1 MKKTITIISLLGI
14 VALASAC
21 SDDNSSKRY
30 CDSGFVGKCEGG
42 VYLRCEGGEVTEY
55 DVYKIGSLDY
65 VCNDKNVLV
74 VKDLKCESGKIVKS
88 DGTKVDHLCE
98 ASGDIVFCSGDTVAI
113 QKAYCGNNSTHYCRL
128 YEGKI
133 EGATEYRVETE
144 SCKSGVCEEYS
155 RGSVIV
161 AGCFNKESVS
171 EGCVGST
178 AEGSC
183 SADHMLTFCT
193 SSDKS
198 KGKTLRLDCKSANP
212 DGVCLYIGEGWGYD
226 CTSQCGEGKN
236 RPSFHGSCD
245 GNTVSYCVSEDEGK
259 TYTPAE
265 DNCESEGKVCGMD
278 WTNPVNPVYGCIDK
292 AK

>member
-30 CDSGFVGKCEGG
+30 CDSGFIDKCEGG

-133 EGATEYRVETE
+133 EGSTEYRVVTE

-171 EGCVGST
+171 EGCVNST

-212 DGVCLYIGEGWGYD
+212 DGVCLYIGEDWGYD

>member
-30 CDSGFVGKCEGG
+30 CDSGFVDKCEGG

-113 QKAYCGNNSTHYCRL
+113 QKAYCGNNS
-128 YEGKI
+128 I
-133 EGATEYRVETE
+133 A
-144 SCKSGVCEEYS
+144 VCTK
-155 RGSVIV
+155 G
-161 AGCFNKESVS
+161 
-171 EGCVGST
+171 
-178 AEGSC
+178 
-183 SADHMLTFCT
+183 
-193 SSDKS
+193 KS
-198 KGKTLRLDCKSANP
+198 KGQPSIESKPSRVSRAYAKSILAVRSSSQAALTKKALAKAAWVRLPRAVAVPITC
-212 DGVCLYIGEGWGYD
+212 
-226 CTSQCGEGKN
+226 
-236 RPSFHGSCD
+236 
-245 GNTVSYCVSEDEGK
+245 
-259 TYTPAE
+259 
-265 DNCESEGKVCGMD
+265 
-278 WTNPVNPVYGCIDK
+278 
-292 AK
+292 

>member
-1 MKKTITIISLLGI
+1 M
-14 VALASAC
+14 
-21 SDDNSSKRY
+21 
-30 CDSGFVGKCEGG
+30 
-42 VYLRCEGGEVTEY
+42 
-55 DVYKIGSLDY
+55 
-65 VCNDKNVLV
+65 
-74 VKDLKCESGKIVKS
+74 
-88 DGTKVDHLCE
+88 
-98 ASGDIVFCSGDTVAI
+98 FCSGDTVAI

-133 EGATEYRVETE
+133 EGSTEYRVETE

-171 EGCVGST
+171 EGCVDST